1 MPANYLINGTPS
13 EFDRNDLDLI
23 RRAATSDE
31 AREVTVG
38 EIAAARLEGDHEF
51 ADGMQVLLDEADRI
65 RKRERTA
72 TRPGDSAQRPAA
84 VPMGR

>member
-31 AREVTVG
+31 AREVTVDG
-38 EIAAARLEGDHEF
+38 IAAARLEGDHEF

-72 TRPGDSAQRPAA
+72 TRPGDSKSSQIPWQGD
-84 VPMGR
+84 P